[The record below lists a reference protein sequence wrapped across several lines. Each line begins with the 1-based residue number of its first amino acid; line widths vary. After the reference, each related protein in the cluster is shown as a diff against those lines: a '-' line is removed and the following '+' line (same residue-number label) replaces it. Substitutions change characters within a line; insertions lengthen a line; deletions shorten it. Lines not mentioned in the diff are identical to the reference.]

1 LLKDT
6 NLYERLKTM
15 LLVIVQDIV
24 NEKIIN
30 KRMHLSIYIV
40 DINKVVLEARLYVT
54 KDIKASV
61 ILDNNALEL
70 S

>member
-15 LLVIVQDIV
+15 SLVIVQDIV
-24 NEKIIN
+24 NKKIIN

-40 DINKVVLEARLYVT
+40 DINKVVLEARLYIT